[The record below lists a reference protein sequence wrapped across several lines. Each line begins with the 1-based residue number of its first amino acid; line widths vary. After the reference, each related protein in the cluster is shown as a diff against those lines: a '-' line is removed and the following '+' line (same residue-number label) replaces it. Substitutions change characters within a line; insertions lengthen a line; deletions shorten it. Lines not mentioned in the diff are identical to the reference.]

1 MRTTTAP
8 SLTATPGNLRA
19 LHDAGLI
26 ASRCAQLGID
36 YRIHH
41 PAPLGQRRRVLER
54 IFA

>member
-1 MRTTTAP
+1 MRTTTAQAFR
-8 SLTATPGNLRA
+8 TAPGNLRA

-36 YRIHH
+36 YRTHH
-41 PAPLGQRRRVLER
+41 PAPLGQRRRVLEQ